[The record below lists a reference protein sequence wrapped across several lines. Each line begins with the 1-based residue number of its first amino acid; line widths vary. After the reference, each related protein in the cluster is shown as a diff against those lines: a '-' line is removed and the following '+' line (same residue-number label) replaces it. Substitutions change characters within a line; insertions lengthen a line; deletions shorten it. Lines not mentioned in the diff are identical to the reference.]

1 MITCLWSQDSY
12 MYSKFGL
19 RLMVG
24 HRHQDILKMFVAYI
38 ISFLWVAGK
47 ASLVKKKKT
56 KKKRF
61 ERSREGGEFEIFMEF
76 KGVWSGWW
84 NLPVNAGDISVAGSI
99 PGLGIS
105 PGEGNGNPLQYSCLE
120 NSMDRRAWWATV
132 HGVLKSRT

>member
-56 KKKRF
+56 KKNKNDLRGQGKEVSLRF
-61 ERSREGGEFEIFMEF
+61 L
-76 KGVWSGWW
+76 W
-84 NLPVNAGDISVAGSI
+84 NLRGYGQ
-99 PGLGIS
+99 GG
-105 PGEGNGNPLQYSCLE
+105 GTCL
-120 NSMDRRAWWATV
+120 SMQET
-132 HGVLKSRT
+132 